1 MTDATSEPREQA
13 GDEQAWGE
21 IHPLEIALKALE
33 EELLELAGI
42 LDAELEAALAGDSQ
56 KLEAAY
62 GRKLTLADNLEQ
74 RHAAVRSA
82 LDMTDA
88 DLLPTFLTDARK
100 AALEAADGTLRAAL
114 TRNEAGLRAATEA
127 VRRIFEAAA
136 RALAAEDIG
145 YGPVRLQGDARF
157 FTARTV

>member
-1 MTDATSEPREQA
+1 MTYSTSEPREQA
-13 GDEQAWGE
+13 GNGQAWVE
-21 IHPLEIALKALE
+21 THPLETALKALE
-33 EELLELAGI
+33 EGLFELAGI
-42 LDAELEAALAGDSQ
+42 LDAELDAALTGDSQ

-62 GRKLTLADNLEQ
+62 GRKLALADSLEQ

-88 DLLPTFLTDARK
+88 DLLPALLTDVRK
-100 AALEAADGTLRAAL
+100 AALEAADRTLRAAL
-114 TRNEAGLRAATEA
+114 MRNEAGLRAATEA

-145 YGPVRLQGDARF
+145 YGPGRLQGDARF

>member
-13 GDEQAWGE
+13 GDRQALGE
-21 IHPLEIALKALE
+21 THPLEIALKALE

-42 LDAELEAALAGDSQ
+42 LDAELDAALAGDSQ

-62 GRKLTLADNLEQ
+62 GRKLALADNLEQ

-82 LDMTDA
+82 LAMTDA
-88 DLLPTFLTDARK
+88 DLLSTFLTDARK
-100 AALEAADGTLRAAL
+100 AALEAADRTLRAAL
-114 TRNEAGLRAATEA
+114 MRNEAGLRAATEA